1 MLHKFYLAILPERTE
16 FEAQDFDPVQ
26 MPKSAGR

>member
-16 FEAQDFDPVQ
+16 FEAQDFEPVQ
-26 MPKSAGR
+26 MPGR

>member
-16 FEAQDFDPVQ
+16 FEAQDFEPVQ
-26 MPKSAGR
+26 MPRR

>member
-16 FEAQDFDPVQ
+16 FEAQDFEPVQ
-26 MPKSAGR
+26 MPRSGLR